1 MGANKTWKPPCE
13 PVIEQEEKGNRDRAG
28 EKNKRNMQEFDDS
41 MLSRHN
47 TAADSGRTKDAS
59 N

>member
-1 MGANKTWKPPCE
+1 
-13 PVIEQEEKGNRDRAG
+13 VIEQEEKGNRDRAG

>member
-1 MGANKTWKPPCE
+1 MTANKMGKPPCE
-13 PVIEQEEKGNRDRAG
+13 PMIEQAEKGNGDRVG

-47 TAADSGRTKDAS
+47 KAVDSR
-59 N
+59 